1 MKTPLR
7 FQITEFDCGTIAL
20 LNAVSYLFD
29 REEIPAELVRAI
41 NLYTL
46 DCYDEKGNLGAGGTS
61 RHAIDLLTHWITDF
75 AESKNF
81 NIECERLEGELVTL
95 DVLKRCL
102 DQNGVVFIRCWQ
114 LCEHYVII
122 TKIDDNDAY
131 IFDSYY
137 LDENYYDKDN
147 EVKIIFDQPFLYN
160 RVVKLNRLLSE
171 SKKDFSLGDIAK
183 RECVLIVRSSN

>member
-7 FQITEFDCGTIAL
+7 FQITEFDCGTISL
-20 LNAVSYLFD
+20 LNAISYLFN

-61 RHAIDLLTHWITDF
+61 RHAIDLLTHWITSF
-75 AESKNF
+75 AKSKNF
-81 NIECERLEGELVTL
+81 NIECERFEGKEVTL
-95 DVLKRCL
+95 DILKQCL
-102 DQNGVVFIRCWQ
+102 NKNGVVFIRCWQ
-114 LCEHYVII
+114 NCEHYVII
-122 TKIDDNDAY
+122 TKIDDEYAY

-137 LDENYYDKDN
+137 LDENYYDKDK

-160 RVVKLNRLLSE
+160 RVVTLNRLFSDT
-171 SKKDFSLGDIAK
+171 KKDFALGDVVK
-183 RECVLIVRSSN
+183 RECVLITKK

>member
-20 LNAVSYLFD
+20 LNAVSYLFN

-46 DCYDEKGNLGAGGTS
+46 DCYDDKGNLGAGGTS

-75 AESKNF
+75 AKSKNF
-81 NIECERLEGELVTL
+81 NIECERFEGADVTL
-95 DVLKRCL
+95 DRLKGCL
-102 DQNGVVFIRCWQ
+102 NKNGVVFIRCWQ
-114 LCEHYVII
+114 KCEHYVII
-122 TKIDDNDAY
+122 TKIDDNYAY

-137 LDENYYDKDN
+137 FDEQYYNKDR
-147 EVKIIFDQPFLYN
+147 EVTIVFDQPFLYN
-160 RVVKLNRLLSE
+160 RVVTLNRLFSE
-171 SKKDFSLGDIAK
+171 TKKDFALGDISK
-183 RECVLIVRSSN
+183 RECVLIIKK